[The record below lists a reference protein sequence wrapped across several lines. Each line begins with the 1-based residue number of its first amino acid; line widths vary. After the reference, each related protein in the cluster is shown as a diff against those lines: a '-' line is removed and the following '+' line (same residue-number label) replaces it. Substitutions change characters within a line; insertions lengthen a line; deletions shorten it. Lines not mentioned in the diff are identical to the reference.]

1 MFLCKN
7 SLQMLWWLKFG
18 KISSCKNFQK
28 AYERIHLGI
37 IKFIK
42 IFHMNAPWHDW
53 PLKNIHVNNHPNYYK
68 EISHREL
75 SYWQVVYICFPYFL
89 DKIQHYNFFS
99 YRLNSKLFY
108 LSPFC
113 FYLFSLC
120 LLIYVATGILKL
132 CDELRD
138 DVLPNLGVRLED
150 GISPPTIKLVD
161 RDTLM
166 KEREE
171 KLKVLN
177 SICFYE
183 WTFIFNSNWILYVSS
198 RNCTGL
204 NFVTYQIKR

>member
-1 MFLCKN
+1 MHHDTINL
-7 SLQMLWWLKFG
+7 L
-18 KISSCKNFQK
+18 KISMLTTIQTSTRKSATENSAIDKQFRSVFHIFETK
-28 AYERIHLGI
+28 SNTI
-37 IKFIK
+37 I
-42 IFHMNAPWHDW
+42 
-53 PLKNIHVNNHPNYYK
+53 
-68 EISHREL
+68 
-75 SYWQVVYICFPYFL
+75 
-89 DKIQHYNFFS
+89 FFS

-108 LSPFC
+108 SSIFC

-138 DVLPNLGVRLED
+138 DVLPSLGVRLED

-177 SICFYE
+177 SICFQE
-183 WTFIFNSNWILYVSS
+183 
-198 RNCTGL
+198 
-204 NFVTYQIKR
+204 

>member
-1 MFLCKN
+1 MHHDTINL
-7 SLQMLWWLKFG
+7 L
-18 KISSCKNFQK
+18 KISMLTTIQTITRKSATENSAIDKQFRSVFHIFETKSNT
-28 AYERIHLGI
+28 I
-37 IKFIK
+37 I
-42 IFHMNAPWHDW
+42 
-53 PLKNIHVNNHPNYYK
+53 
-68 EISHREL
+68 
-75 SYWQVVYICFPYFL
+75 
-89 DKIQHYNFFS
+89 FFS

-108 LSPFC
+108 SSIFC

-177 SICFYE
+177 SICFQE
-183 WTFIFNSNWILYVSS
+183 
-198 RNCTGL
+198 
-204 NFVTYQIKR
+204 

>member
-1 MFLCKN
+1 MHHDTINL
-7 SLQMLWWLKFG
+7 L
-18 KISSCKNFQK
+18 KISMLTTIQTSTRKSATENSAIDKQFTSVFHIFETK
-28 AYERIHLGI
+28 SNTI
-37 IKFIK
+37 I
-42 IFHMNAPWHDW
+42 
-53 PLKNIHVNNHPNYYK
+53 
-68 EISHREL
+68 
-75 SYWQVVYICFPYFL
+75 
-89 DKIQHYNFFS
+89 FFS

-138 DVLPNLGVRLED
+138 DVLPSLGVRLED

-171 KLKVLN
+171 KLKVQN
-177 SICFYE
+177 SICFQE
-183 WTFIFNSNWILYVSS
+183 
-198 RNCTGL
+198 
-204 NFVTYQIKR
+204 